1 MNTPTSKTTDSA
13 FKIVKDERIEARVT
27 SALKET
33 IARAAYLRGQSI
45 TDFVV
50 NSAQDAAL
58 QIIKEHEILTLS
70 KKDRQTFIEALLD
83 ETPPSDQSRADAQWY
98 KKVMKL

>member
-1 MNTPTSKTTDSA
+1 MSTPTNQVTDNTS
-13 FKIVKDERIEARVT
+13 KIVKDERIEARIT
-27 SALKET
+27 SAFKET

-58 QIIKEHEILTLS
+58 QTIKEHEILTLS
-70 KKDRQTFIEALLD
+70 KRDRQAFIEALLD
-83 ETPPSDQSRADAQWY
+83 ETPPNEQSRADAQWY
-98 KKVMKL
+98 KKIMKL